1 MPSIR
6 ITAAATTADALNGLK
21 FKVQGR
27 PALVTLYAAGD
38 NAGNLVSLSV
48 GTRELLVN
56 APANIQAAAGV
67 IDTDRDQVLFRDS
80 APPGEYFMPLTI
92 AGAVLNALLVIEPIG

>member
-1 MPSIR
+1 MPAIR
-6 ITAAATTADALNGLK
+6 VSVAATTADALNGLK

-56 APANIQAAAGV
+56 AAGNIQAAAGV
-67 IDTDRDQVLFRDS
+67 IDTDRDQILFRDT
-80 APPGEYFMPLTI
+80 APPGEYFMPVTL
-92 AGAVLNALLVIEPIG
+92 AGAVLNALLVIEPL